1 MNARF
6 RPSAA
11 DELRARALQQAECWN
26 SNADNLRTNMP
37 LLEWR
42 DNCRDEIRDQLSD
55 VKLPAGEADKRLAA
69 WSETFDNAT
78 QKRKVLINGFEPI
91 SAADIEDAIEIAIP
105 QINAMGAIFRAIA
118 RISED
123 RDVKVLCKHGAQQA
137 AEVENDI
144 DVLRGRAATAGVAG
158 GAI

>member
-6 RPSAA
+6 SPSAA
-11 DELRARALQQAECWN
+11 DELRARALQQAELWN

-37 LLEWR
+37 LMEWR

-55 VKLPAGEADKRLAA
+55 VKLPAAEADKRLAA

-91 SAADIEDAIEIAIP
+91 SAADIDDAITMAHP
-105 QINAMGAIFRAIA
+105 QVEAMAAIFRSVA
-118 RISED
+118 RLCME
-123 RDVKVLCKHGAQQA
+123 RDVQQLCRHGAA
-137 AEVENDI
+137 LAEDVAGDI
-144 DVLRGRAATAGVAG
+144 DVLRERAMGAGLTG
-158 GAI
+158 GAS